1 MEPNFKAEPKAG
13 WRFLGRG
20 LLLLFFIA
28 VLTPLGLVLRLAGK
42 DALRLKR
49 RRQAK
54 TYWREAKDC
63 SPLNRLY

>member
-1 MEPNFKAEPKAG
+1 MEPNFKAEPKPG
-13 WRFLGRG
+13 RRFLGRG

-28 VLTPLGLVLRLAGK
+28 VITPLGLVLRLAGR
-42 DALRLKR
+42 DGLQLKR

-63 SPLNRLY
+63 GPLNRLY